1 MHINSIIT
9 WSFDKYVILRKAS
22 WKAFGIDRSYD
33 RMVCLRS
40 KIKMRTQQPETYC
53 ELKEAATGGIML
65 KKLFLKISQ
74 KWQEKTCV
82 EVCLK

>member
-9 WSFDKYVILRKAS
+9 WSFDKYVILR
-22 WKAFGIDRSYD
+22 KAFGIDRSYD

-53 ELKEAATGGIML
+53 ELKEAATVGIML

-74 KWQEKTCV
+74 KSQEKTCV